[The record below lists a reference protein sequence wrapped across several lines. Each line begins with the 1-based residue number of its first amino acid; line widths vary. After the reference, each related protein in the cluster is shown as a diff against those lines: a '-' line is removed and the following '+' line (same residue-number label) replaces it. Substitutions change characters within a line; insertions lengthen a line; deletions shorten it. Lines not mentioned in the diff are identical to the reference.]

1 MLARAAQRSSS
12 PHGSSKSSRSSWSQS
27 TGSGGAPPMKKPPAA
42 AATPP
47 PAVSASPKLAT
58 SVSSPTTPTASNAA
72 SRAGKPR
79 PPANPKLSVSAS
91 EPTPGSSSRGGAGAL
106 HAMRGQQSPGGSLLS
121 QAAAPAPLGGKRL
134 SGADIV
140 REDLKKQIRLV
151 SKDALEMQEK
161 KAALMEKCSGFEAKI
176 EKLRAPS
183 VTYLRAREQID
194 SRAVE
199 INKLKTQLY
208 EIGMGDTTD
217 EELKRRTAEVESHA
231 AKLSK
236 IRADRL
242 FLTKTLVELVG
253 GESSMLGILDS
264 AKRRER
270 FSSVDD
276 KERKKSTAGVLKNQ
290 HYANY
295 YNAGKWDFV
304 QPVDTPTGKRVIIL
318 PPHEK
323 ELIIQQMFEK
333 EKAAEIEKIRASERV
348 HKMFADEV
356 PDSAVD
362 NSNSTYDG
370 EAAAAS
376 FSRTKKQLFNTSTV
390 ASIRS
395 AGHFDQRNKARAN
408 SPRHADPRDFG
419 TFSYEDYKAELD
431 HARKLDNAKSDEQL
445 YHEFKTQLMGQQTN
459 IIKNLKSQLS
469 EVEKNRQEH
478 LHSFSLTR

>member
-1 MLARAAQRSSS
+1 
-12 PHGSSKSSRSSWSQS
+12 
-27 TGSGGAPPMKKPPAA
+27 
-42 AATPP
+42 
-47 PAVSASPKLAT
+47 
-58 SVSSPTTPTASNAA
+58 
-72 SRAGKPR
+72 
-79 PPANPKLSVSAS
+79 
-91 EPTPGSSSRGGAGAL
+91 
-106 HAMRGQQSPGGSLLS
+106 
-121 QAAAPAPLGGKRL
+121 
-134 SGADIV
+134 
-140 REDLKKQIRLV
+140 
-151 SKDALEMQEK
+151 
-161 KAALMEKCSGFEAKI
+161 
-176 EKLRAPS
+176 
-183 VTYLRAREQID
+183 
-194 SRAVE
+194 
-199 INKLKTQLY
+199 
-208 EIGMGDTTD
+208 MGDTTD